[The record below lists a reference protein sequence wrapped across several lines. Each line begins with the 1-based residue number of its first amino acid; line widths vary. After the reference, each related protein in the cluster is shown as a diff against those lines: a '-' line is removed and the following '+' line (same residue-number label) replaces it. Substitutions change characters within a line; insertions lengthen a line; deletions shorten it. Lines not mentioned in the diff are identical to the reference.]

1 MPIQILS
8 PTVAAQIAA
17 GEVVE
22 RPASV
27 VKELLDNALDAG
39 ATRIT
44 VEARGGGIRELR
56 VQDNGSGIAADE
68 VELAF
73 ERHATSKLAHASDLW
88 ALQTLGFRG
97 EALPSIASVAQ
108 IICITRTAAEEVGTE
123 LRIAGGTIQERL
135 TRGCS
140 PGTSITVRNLFYNTP
155 VRRDYLRSEST
166 EMVAITQ
173 VVQHTALA
181 HPHVRFTLLL
191 DGRLAL
197 QTNGSGDLRDVV
209 VDIYGLETARQL
221 LPVHA
226 DYGAEIDAVQVRGLI
241 SPPSVTRSARTAMH
255 LIVNRRVVQA
265 RGPLAAV
272 VSEAYHTMLMKGRY
286 PIVVLAVDVH
296 PAAVDVNIHPTKA
309 EVKFRDQQRVMSVI
323 GRAVRDALVAGTGVV
338 TWGDAAS
345 ELPRRFEVRPAPAPI
360 APPSSA
366 WGVGDPVWT
375 AQSRWDVG
383 APPPVTSLV
392 PEPEAA
398 PLTPEL
404 AASPTSAGVVD
415 GDAPTLSTAPAAA
428 LPAPDPHPTPAHSS
442 QLPPLRVIG
451 QVGLTYIVAESPEG
465 MYLIDQ
471 HAAHERITYE
481 RLMQQRGQGRIES
494 QELLMPI
501 TVALPPAAA
510 ELLLHAGE
518 QLREWG
524 FSLDAWGEGMVRL
537 RAAPPTLALEEAQQA
552 LLEIADYLN
561 GQGGSTPDD
570 WREAMLTTLAC
581 HTSVRAGR
589 VLSVEEMRELLLALE
604 RCASPRTCPH
614 GRPTMVLLTPSQLER
629 QFGRRV

>member
-44 VEARGGGIRELR
+44 VEARGGGIREVR
-56 VQDNGSGIAADE
+56 VQDDGSGIAADE

-108 IICITRTAAEEVGTE
+108 IICVTRTATEEVGTE

-135 TRGCS
+135 PRGCS

-155 VRRDYLRSEST
+155 VRREYLRSEST

-181 HPHVRFTLLL
+181 NPHVRFTLLL

-226 DYGAEIDAVQVRGLI
+226 EYGAEIDAVQVRGLI

-255 LIVNRRVVQA
+255 LIVNQRVVQA
-265 RGPLAAV
+265 RGALAAV
-272 VSEAYHTMLMKGRY
+272 VSEAYHTMLMKGRH

-309 EVKFRDQQRVMSVI
+309 EVKFRNPQRVLSVI
-323 GRAVRDALVAGTGVV
+323 GRAVRDALVEGTGVAP
-338 TWGDAAS
+338 WSDAANAG
-345 ELPRRFEVRPAPAPI
+345 ELPRPLRGAPRPARTCA
-360 APPSSA
+360 AEF
-366 WGVGDPVWT
+366 GVGGRCSSLDGTEPV
-375 AQSRWDVG
+375 G
-383 APPPVTSLV
+383 C
-392 PEPEAA
+392 
-398 PLTPEL
+398 
-404 AASPTSAGVVD
+404 GC
-415 GDAPTLSTAPAAA
+415 AAA
-428 LPAPDPHPTPAHSS
+428 C
-442 QLPPLRVIG
+442 
-451 QVGLTYIVAESPEG
+451 
-465 MYLIDQ
+465 
-471 HAAHERITYE
+471 HAA
-481 RLMQQRGQGRIES
+481 
-494 QELLMPI
+494 
-501 TVALPPAAA
+501 
-510 ELLLHAGE
+510 
-518 QLREWG
+518 
-524 FSLDAWGEGMVRL
+524 
-537 RAAPPTLALEEAQQA
+537 RA
-552 LLEIADYLN
+552 
-561 GQGGSTPDD
+561 
-570 WREAMLTTLAC
+570 
-581 HTSVRAGR
+581 
-589 VLSVEEMRELLLALE
+589 
-604 RCASPRTCPH
+604 
-614 GRPTMVLLTPSQLER
+614 
-629 QFGRRV
+629 